1 MIRNRHIEDT
11 NIKLRNDLEKCMSH
25 LMCVMKNNEL
35 LTNSIEEFTFVDER
49 VSKIVMK
56 N

>member
-1 MIRNRHIEDT
+1 
-11 NIKLRNDLEKCMSH
+11 
-25 LMCVMKNNEL
+25 MCVMKNNEL

-49 VSKIVMK
+49 VSKIVLK